1 MSKTGVAVGFNIN
14 HCSLENFAL
23 TDLSQPKMPR
33 IRYVVRNI
41 YDLATNFAA
50 IRSALAV
57 PSIISTLDPEKKAD
71 TTLSI
76 ILTALTAGLAF
87 LALPAVGAAVPAA
100 TTLVGSIL
108 TTSLQ
113 QAPSVAQAIWPQ
125 GDENSQIVQIGDLQA
140 ELADLNSQIAKML
153 NAGLSSIMTDVNA
166 FAKFASSTEFSG
178 QEIPSL
184 PTETEGLDLAF
195 KTYLVTRAM
204 SANEWLA
211 YWGPPDNTDD
221 GSWSNSTASSNA
233 KKFVCNLKSN
243 GICDTIDSRGVPRL
257 CQPED
262 WSEYTSNTS
271 HRAYYPTHAA
281 NEPTSAAVANAI
293 ADKGWGSLEMV
304 FDGGYNCSVNHPD
317 GATTAVKVSGETGR
331 LDFSCL
337 SQLRV
342 QDGCEKRGERGWQ
355 LGCDKFFEKSGVCRG
370 LLDLVKKPAT
380 Q

>member
-1 MSKTGVAVGFNIN
+1 
-14 HCSLENFAL
+14 
-23 TDLSQPKMPR
+23 MPR

-41 YDLATNFAA
+41 YAINNLFVNWYLATNFAA
-50 IRSALAV
+50 TRSALIV
-57 PSIISTLDPEKKAD
+57 PSIISMIDPEKKAD
-71 TTLSI
+71 TTLSK

-100 TTLVGSIL
+100 TTLVGAIL

-125 GDENSQIVQIGDLQA
+125 GDGASSQIVQIGDLQA
-140 ELADLNSQIAKML
+140 ELANLNSQIAKQL
-153 NAGLSSIMTDVNA
+153 NAGLSSIMTDVHV
-166 FAKFASSTEFSG
+166 FAQFASSTAFSG

-184 PTETEGLDLAF
+184 PTEAEGLDLAF

-204 SANEWLA
+204 AANEWLA
-211 YWGPPDNTDD
+211 YWGPPDTGTGTGTGTDANAS
-221 GSWSNSTASSNA
+221 SWFNSTAESNA
-233 KKFVCNLKSN
+233 QKFVCNLKAN
-243 GICDTIDSRGVPRL
+243 GVCDTIDSRGVAPL

-262 WSEYTSNTS
+262 WSEYTSRTS

-281 NEPTSAAVANAI
+281 NQPTSAALANAI

-304 FDGGYNCSVNHPD
+304 FDGGYNCSSVQHHD
-317 GATTAVKVSGETGR
+317 GAAVVTVSEQGR

-342 QDGCEKRGERGWQ
+342 QDGCEEQQQLGRRKGWQ
-355 LGCDKFFEKSGVCRG
+355 YGCDAFFEKRAVCKG
-370 LLDLVKKPAT
+370 LWDLVPGFLIS
-380 Q
+380 